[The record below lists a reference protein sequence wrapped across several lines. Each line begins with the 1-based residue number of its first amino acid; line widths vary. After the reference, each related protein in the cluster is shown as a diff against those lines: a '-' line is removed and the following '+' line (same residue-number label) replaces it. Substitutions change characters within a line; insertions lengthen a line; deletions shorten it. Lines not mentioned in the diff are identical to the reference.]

1 MENLIKLLRNHD
13 WYFEYS
19 DDHKVWQ
26 RGVMQRADMAAFRR
40 MLEADSDKAMKLYR
54 HVLDRHH
61 DAGPEADYIIR
72 LWKQERGIN
81 AKNDS
86 NS

>member
-26 RGVMQRADMAAFRR
+26 RGVMQRAA
-40 MLEADSDKAMKLYR
+40 
-54 HVLDRHH
+54 
-61 DAGPEADYIIR
+61 
-72 LWKQERGIN
+72 IN
-81 AKNDS
+81 AEAERLGRPELVEQAFEEYKAGDLAWWLAELGEIS
-86 NS
+86 G

>member
-26 RGVMQRADMAAFRR
+26 RGVVQRAA
-40 MLEADSDKAMKLYR
+40 
-54 HVLDRHH
+54 
-61 DAGPEADYIIR
+61 
-72 LWKQERGIN
+72 IN
-81 AKNDS
+81 AEAERLGRPELVEQAFEEFKAGDLAWWLAELEEIS
-86 NS
+86 G

>member
-26 RGVMQRADMAAFRR
+26 RGVMQRAA
-40 MLEADSDKAMKLYR
+40 
-54 HVLDRHH
+54 
-61 DAGPEADYIIR
+61 
-72 LWKQERGIN
+72 IN
-81 AKNDS
+81 AEAERLGRPELVEQAFEEYKAGDLAWWLAELEELS
-86 NS
+86 

>member
-26 RGVMQRADMAAFRR
+26 RGTAQRA
-40 MLEADSDKAMKLYR
+40 E
-54 HVLDRHH
+54 
-61 DAGPEADYIIR
+61 
-72 LWKQERGIN
+72 IN
-81 AKNDS
+81 AEAERLGQPELVEQAFEEYKAGDLNTWLEGLKVT
-86 NS
+86 NE

>member
-26 RGVMQRADMAAFRR
+26 RGVMQRAA
-40 MLEADSDKAMKLYR
+40 
-54 HVLDRHH
+54 
-61 DAGPEADYIIR
+61 
-72 LWKQERGIN
+72 IN
-81 AKNDS
+81 AEAERLGRPELVEQAFEEFKAGDLAWWLAELEEIS
-86 NS
+86 G

>member
-26 RGVMQRADMAAFRR
+26 RGVMQRA
-40 MLEADSDKAMKLYR
+40 
-54 HVLDRHH
+54 V
-61 DAGPEADYIIR
+61 
-72 LWKQERGIN
+72 IN
-81 AKNDS
+81 AEAERLGRPELVEQAFEEYKAGDLAWWLAELEGEE
-86 NS
+86 